1 MSVFHKNSRF
11 ISFIKR
17 IDTQPCIVNENEN
30 MRDGWSSLCSMGG
43 GCSSAPLV
51 IHLWMS
57 YVICILVF
65 WRGGGE
71 NDVRFS
77 LAFQVI
83 FVPRK
88 VSSFQVWL
96 VDSCAKLWSFV
107 YFFKTFSLIKI
118 WCFLPV
124 LWALLRETQIS
135 AHNPKEESVEVV
147 HHWGELEVM
156 TSVRHADTI
165 RTRGIPDL
173 IIAVR
178 HPVPEFALCTVLLF
192 SWETHE

>member
-65 WRGGGE
+65 WRGGGGRMMW
-71 NDVRFS
+71 DS
-77 LAFQVI
+77 LWLFRWFLCHEKLVPSRCGWWIVARSFDHSCI
-83 FVPRK
+83 FLRH
-88 VSSFQVWL
+88 F
-96 VDSCAKLWSFV
+96 LWSRYGVF
-107 YFFKTFSLIKI
+107 YPFFEPSSEKPRFRPIT
-118 WCFLPV
+118 
-124 LWALLRETQIS
+124 LRRNRSKLYIT
-135 AHNPKEESVEVV
+135 EV
-147 HHWGELEVM
+147 
-156 TSVRHADTI
+156 S
-165 RTRGIPDL
+165 
-173 IIAVR
+173 
-178 HPVPEFALCTVLLF
+178 
-192 SWETHE
+192 